1 MFKVIDSVDTGKTKK
16 LLEECIRTN
25 GVFVCK
31 HPERV
36 PDKCLSYGLDSIPI
50 YMGYEEFLN
59 KLGKQKFK
67 RVYIDEL
74 EKFNLVLF
82 DLEGYTITKED

>member
-1 MFKVIDSVDTGKTKK
+1 
-16 LLEECIRTN
+16 
-25 GVFVCK
+25 
-31 HPERV
+31 
-36 PDKCLSYGLDSIPI
+36 
-50 YMGYEEFLN
+50 MGYEEFLN